1 MHRSSARWFCSFL
14 VAFTSGCG
22 ATRPEPR
29 GVPEMPRPVA
39 VPVPVSSPGPWAFAP
54 AAGTRAY
61 RIWRTASI
69 EGVADSVPRREVVS
83 NFTRQILTLE
93 RIGAELG
100 FKAVIDT
107 FTPAT
112 QGVIGPAQAVELP
125 IQLIGKADAGGV
137 HIESPPSGSCDA
149 TRAIAA
155 TDLYNL
161 LAPFPPELA
170 KGAVW
175 RDSVIVSGCQAG
187 IPTTAT
193 TTRTFT
199 VSGEVNHAG
208 RSLLLVRRADSVNAR
223 GEGAYGQH
231 RMTVE
236 GAGSGSAFY
245 YLDTTSGEVFQL
257 TTNQRSRITVTTSGR
272 RHSFTQTTSQD
283 FVRGR

>member
-1 MHRSSARWFCSFL
+1 MHRSSARWFSGFL
-14 VAFTSGCG
+14 VAFTSACG
-22 ATRPEPR
+22 AARPEPR
-29 GVPEMPRPVA
+29 GVPEMPHPA
-39 VPVPVSSPGPWAFAP
+39 KVPVPGSAAGPWSFTP
-54 AAGTRAY
+54 ATGTRAY
-61 RIWRTASI
+61 RITRSAAI
-69 EGVADSVPRREVVS
+69 EGIADSVPRREVVS
-83 NFTRQILTLE
+83 NFTHQILTLE
-93 RIGAELG
+93 RVGESLS
-100 FKAVIDT
+100 FRAVIDT
-107 FTPAT
+107 FAPVT

-125 IQLIGKADAGGV
+125 IQLTGKADAGGV
-137 HIESPPSGSCDA
+137 HLESPPSGSCDA

-161 LAPFPPELA
+161 LAPFPSELA
-170 KGAVW
+170 RGAVW
-175 RDSVIVSGCQAG
+175 HDSVIVSGCQAG

-208 RSLLLVRRADSVNAR
+208 RSLLLVERADSVNAR

-272 RHSFTQTTSQD
+272 RHSFTQITSQD